1 MATDPFA
8 ALEQD
13 HRMVERLLKT
23 LADSDEGQEREALVA
38 QLQQALT
45 THMQFEESEVYP
57 LVDREIDHET
67 AEEANVEHQLAR
79 DGLAKMQELTTAPG
93 FGAAVEMVQGGIG
106 HHVQDEEKEVFP
118 QLRKRL
124 DDDTKSR
131 LADTLK
137 QAKTQAGLPL
147 IDVDGASK
155 EQLLEAARESGAD
168 VNSRMTKDELKAVLA
183 GR

>member
-23 LADSDEGQEREALVA
+23 LAGSEEGQERQQLVA

-57 LVDREIDHET
+57 LVDREIGHET
-67 AEEANVEHQLAR
+67 AEEASVEHQLAR
-79 DGLAKMQELTTAPG
+79 DGVAKMQELITAPG

-106 HHVQDEEKEVFP
+106 HHVQDEDKEVFP
-118 QLRKRL
+118 QLRKSL
-124 DDDTKSR
+124 DDETKSR
-131 LADTLK
+131 LAETLK
-137 QAKTQAGLPL
+137 RAKMQAGVPL
-147 IDVDGASK
+147 LDVEGASK
-155 EQLLEAARESGAD
+155 EQLLEAARESGAE
-168 VNSRMTKDELKAVLA
+168 VTSRMTKQELKQVLA
-183 GR
+183 SR